1 VEESIPNDHY
11 WTEQALAASPLGW
24 TVLRNNIYAETILM
38 GLPPAVAS
46 GQLFT
51 AARNGGRN
59 YVTREDCAR
68 AAAAALTSDFGGR
81 RILDVTGPE
90 PVTQDEIAAIA
101 GEMQAARSG
110 TSRSSRPLSAR
121 VWSRPDCRSSMP
133 MSWSASTSMLRRA
146 ITPSRRR
153 R

>member
-1 VEESIPNDHY
+1 MEESIPNDHY

-59 YVTREDCAR
+59 YVTRRLC
-68 AAAAALTSDFGGR
+68 
-81 RILDVTGPE
+81 P
-90 PVTQDEIAAIA
+90 
-101 GEMQAARSG
+101 
-110 TSRSSRPLSAR
+110 
-121 VWSRPDCRSSMP
+121 
-133 MSWSASTSMLRRA
+133 
-146 ITPSRRR
+146 RRR
-153 R
+153 GGAHLGFRRTPYS